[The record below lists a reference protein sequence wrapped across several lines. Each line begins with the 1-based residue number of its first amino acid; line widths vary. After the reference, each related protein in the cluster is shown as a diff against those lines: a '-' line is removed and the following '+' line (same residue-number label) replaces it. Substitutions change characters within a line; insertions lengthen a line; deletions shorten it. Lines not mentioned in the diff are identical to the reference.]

1 MSRLTDLSRELHALA
16 SGGMLYTKDRFD
28 KERFERIRDIAA
40 EILAM
45 DVEGLPTE
53 KAAELF
59 TQNDGYQTPKCDT
72 RAVIFNDRDEVLMIK
87 DYDGKW
93 ALPGG
98 WCDHDQTIFTNTIK
112 EAYEEAGLDVE
123 PYLLVAAHSHR
134 KHNNPKSFFSV
145 IRFFVLC
152 NVRGGEFRAND
163 ETTECAYFAVDR
175 LPEDINDH
183 KSNPEQIRLC
193 LEAKHADHWVTLF
206 D

>member
-72 RAVIFNDRDEVLMIK
+72 RAVIFNDRDEAN
-87 DYDGKW
+87 GRC
-93 ALPGG
+93 P
-98 WCDHDQTIFTNTIK
+98 
-112 EAYEEAGLDVE
+112 EAG
-123 PYLLVAAHSHR
+123 
-134 KHNNPKSFFSV
+134 V
-145 IRFFVLC
+145 I
-152 NVRGGEFRAND
+152 
-163 ETTECAYFAVDR
+163 T
-175 LPEDINDH
+175 
-183 KSNPEQIRLC
+183 IRRSLQ
-193 LEAKHADHWVTLF
+193 TR
-206 D
+206 